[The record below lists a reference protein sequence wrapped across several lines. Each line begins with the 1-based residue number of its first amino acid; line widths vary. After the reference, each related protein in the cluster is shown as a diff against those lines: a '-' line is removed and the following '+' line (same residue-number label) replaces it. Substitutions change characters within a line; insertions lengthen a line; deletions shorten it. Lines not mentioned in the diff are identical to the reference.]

1 MPKKKADFSR
11 RDFLRT
17 AGAVGLGSML
27 SPVESLSSAK
37 EKSDQDESQLKVVPT
52 RPFGKTGVNV
62 PILGFG
68 TGQDLRSKLLLLRQ
82 AVNMGVTYW
91 DTATGYAGGNSE
103 IGIGK
108 YFEKYPEDRKKVFLV
123 TKSHLRQTIGWDWHL
138 KDSLERMNTEYI
150 DLFLIHGISNI
161 DNLFPF
167 EKTKAW
173 VKKAKSEE
181 KIRFFGFS
189 AHRNMEENLMEAAKL
204 GWIDGIM
211 LSYNFRIMNTDKMKR
226 AVDECSDAGI
236 GLIAMKTQG
245 SGWLG
250 RNERITP
257 NEKEQTLFNQLKNQG
272 LTIEQAKLKT
282 VWNDSRISSICS
294 FMNNMA
300 VLMANVSAAT
310 DNQKLLNQNIN
321 LLEQH
326 AQETAA
332 NYCAGCASICESE
345 INNEVPISDVMRYL
359 MYSRCYGEPERAKS
373 AFTRMPSK
381 VRKILV
387 DMDYKKAERKCPQR
401 MQIGRLMHEA
411 AAELA

>member
-1 MPKKKADFSR
+1 MFCKEGNFTR
-11 RDFLRT
+11 RDFIKT
-17 AGAVGLGSML
+17 VGAASLGSATV
-27 SPVESLSSAK
+27 PIVSLSQAHDGSSTTVS
-37 EKSDQDESQLKVVPT
+37 EQLIVPT

-82 AVNMGVTYW
+82 AAKMGVTYW
-91 DTATGYAGGNSE
+91 DTATSYAGGNSE

-123 TKSHLRQTIGWDWHL
+123 TKSHLRKISGWNAHL
-138 KDSLERMNTEYI
+138 NRSLENMKTQYI
-150 DLFLIHGISNI
+150 DLFFCHNI
-161 DNLFPF
+161 YSINSLPPLK
-167 EKTKAW
+167 ETEAWIKKTKA
-173 VKKAKSEE
+173 AG
-181 KIRFFGFS
+181 KIRYFGFS
-189 AHRNMEENLMEAAKL
+189 AHHNMEECLMQASKL

-211 LSYNFRIMNTDKMKR
+211 FSYNFRIMNTDKMKR
-226 AVDECSDAGI
+226 AVDECLEAGI

-257 NEKEQTLFNQLKNQG
+257 NEKEQNLFNQLKNQG

-294 FMNNMA
+294 FMNNMS

-359 MYSRCYGEPERAKS
+359 MYNRCYGDLERARS
-373 AFTRMPSK
+373 LFRGLPLK
-381 VRKILV
+381 VRKRMADI
-387 DMDYKKAERKCPQR
+387 DYRRAEQKCPQR
-401 MQIGRLMHEA
+401 MDIALLMREA
-411 AAELA
+411 TVELV